1 MSGLSRSTDGL
12 DPRRK
17 KMIFRA
23 WHRGMREMD
32 LIMGRFAEQR
42 IDAMSDAELDTFELL
57 IEAPDRD
64 LLAWITG
71 REPTPA
77 NYDTEVFRALKAF
90 HTHDKPVHV

>member
-17 KMIFRA
+17 KIIFRA

-32 LIMGRFAEQR
+32 LIMGRFAESR
-42 IDAMSDAELDTFELL
+42 IDAMSNAELDTFELL

-71 REPTPA
+71 REPTPV
-77 NYDTEVFRALKAF
+77 NYDTEIFRALKAF